1 VTLTNDGR
9 SAVNL
14 ISKLIASSKQHQ
26 DDIQWHH
33 ARAACETI
41 NVLHSLSLIGVF
53 ATLVNNSNRVIASGC
68 ISSASEAGGKRLVT
82 LRNHL
87 TSDCTFEVTH
97 ETSVTWLDSGSIII
111 IHPIE

>member
-1 VTLTNDGR
+1 MTLTNDGR
-9 SAVNL
+9 SAANL

-26 DDIQWHH
+26 ADIQWHH
-33 ARAACETI
+33 ERAACETM
-41 NVLHSLSLIGVF
+41 NALHSLAVIGVF
-53 ATLVNNSNRVIASGC
+53 ATLTNVSNRVIASGC

-82 LRNHL
+82 LQNHL
-87 TSDCTFEVTH
+87 TGDCTFEVTH